1 MSAIRPGLPQ
11 IVPQPADAGRARS
24 AQAAAFFR
32 AAVDQAQTTN
42 PAAAQASA
50 PAPAVVT
57 TRTTASASASDPN
70 RPLRPGSLL
79 DIRV

>member
-11 IVPQPADAGRARS
+11 IVPQSADAGRARS
-24 AQAAAFFR
+24 AQAAAYFR
-32 AAVDQAQTTN
+32 AAVDQAQTAR
-42 PAAAQASA
+42 PATAQASA

-57 TRTTASASASDPN
+57 TRTTAAAPDPN

-79 DIRV
+79 DIRI

>member
-32 AAVDQAQTTN
+32 AAVDQTEAT
-42 PAAAQASA
+42 AQASA
-50 PAPAVVT
+50 SAPAVVT
-57 TRTTASASASDPN
+57 TRATSAPAPDPS

-79 DIRV
+79 DIRI